1 MLLKKKKKS
10 IENALELKEKEV
22 IRLKAEIKE
31 VTKVVVENHTKRVS
45 ELEDENNKLKQR
57 IRALEDELNKLRD
70 FKKAEIEQAKA
81 AKQFL
86 ELKPYIGCEYI
97 PNPNAKT
104 GVLVQSVARQSPASR
119 SGLKI
124 GDVIEKVEDK
134 PVESKDSFRRAIDAF
149 KPGDPVHFW
158 IRRNGELYFLT
169 IEIGSFGVSQEL
181 IAKLKRAAM
190 AQAREMNGHSRP
202 QSVALGGP
210 DISDLNV
217 NFKTYEEL
225 KGINKGGDDK
235 KDDPNNNS
243 NGSSGLK
250 PMASSSLTVD
260 EDSSVPSSSS
270 TSTSPLNATKP
281 TS

>member
-1 MLLKKKKKS
+1 MSSTKKKKS
-10 IENALELKEKEV
+10 VENALELKEKEV
-22 IRLKAEIKE
+22 IRLRAEIKE
-31 VTKVVVENHTKRVS
+31 VTKVVVENNTKRVS
-45 ELEDENNKLKQR
+45 ELEDENNKLKER

-86 ELKPYIGCEYI
+86 ELKPWIGCEYI
-97 PNPNAKT
+97 PNPNGKT
-104 GVLVQSVARQSPASR
+104 GVLIQSVARKSPALR

-169 IEIGSFGVSQEL
+169 IEIGSNGVSQEL

-190 AQAREMNGHSRP
+190 AQAREMNGHSRV
-202 QSVALGGP
+202 QSGALGGP

-217 NFKTYEEL
+217 NFKTYDEL
-225 KGINKGGDDK
+225 KAATKGDDK
-235 KDDPNNNS
+235 KDDPNNAS
-243 NGSSGLK
+243 NGSNGLQITSNGSGSGSNTPSAPS
-250 PMASSSLTVD
+250 PMNGGKS
-260 EDSSVPSSSS
+260 
-270 TSTSPLNATKP
+270 
-281 TS
+281 